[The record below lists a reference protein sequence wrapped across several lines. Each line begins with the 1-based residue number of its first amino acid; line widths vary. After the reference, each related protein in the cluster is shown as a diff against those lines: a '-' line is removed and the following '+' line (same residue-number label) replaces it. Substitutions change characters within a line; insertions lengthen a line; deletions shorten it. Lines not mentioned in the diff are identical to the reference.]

1 MNNIFFKS
9 IKHCCFFLVIK
20 ILFGS
25 TLVFSYQKNISTIE
39 PNTYLMCSDTLY
51 LNISVCD
58 SIFWNGNWYMS
69 SGSYI
74 YSTLNSQGFDSATV
88 MNLNII
94 NSTNSTTN
102 AVACGSYNWNGQTYF
117 STGTYSFST
126 TDING
131 CDSTA
136 ILNLTINQPSTLS
149 LNVSACESFYWNDFN
164 YTSSGT
170 FFYITHNSQGCDS
183 IVELNLT
190 INKPTTSIIDTTV
203 CDVFYWN
210 GGVYESSGIYIYNTL
225 NANGCDSIV
234 TLNLTIRNSSNLT
247 FETIKTCDSYMF
259 NGKIYEEDGQYIDTL
274 TNINGC
280 DSVVV
285 LNLLFLDEIHIPNT
299 FTPNNDKINDVFPDI
314 YFKLSEYSITIFNY
328 WGQELFSSKN
338 YNNNWDGKFNDVFCE
353 EGVYFYVMN
362 YKCNENKINKF
373 GQVTILN

>member
-74 YSTLNSQGFDSATV
+74 YSTLNSQGFDSTTV

-149 LNVSACESFYWNDFN
+149 LNVSACESFYWND
-164 YTSSGT
+164 
-170 FFYITHNSQGCDS
+170 
-183 IVELNLT
+183 
-190 INKPTTSIIDTTV
+190 
-203 CDVFYWN
+203 
-210 GGVYESSGIYIYNTL
+210 
-225 NANGCDSIV
+225 
-234 TLNLTIRNSSNLT
+234 
-247 FETIKTCDSYMF
+247 
-259 NGKIYEEDGQYIDTL
+259 
-274 TNINGC
+274 
-280 DSVVV
+280 
-285 LNLLFLDEIHIPNT
+285 
-299 FTPNNDKINDVFPDI
+299 
-314 YFKLSEYSITIFNY
+314 
-328 WGQELFSSKN
+328 
-338 YNNNWDGKFNDVFCE
+338 
-353 EGVYFYVMN
+353 
-362 YKCNENKINKF
+362 
-373 GQVTILN
+373 